1 LEAQLTAEE
10 KIYDLEVRLLRYHE
24 ALAEAIQER
33 DRLALDAAWGV
44 HYALFALLG
53 TAAAVFAI
61 QRFIDGNE
69 WIAGGLTAIAL
80 FVVPMAVHA
89 WSNGER
95 MKEVERL
102 AKLPDWEW
110 EN

>member
-1 LEAQLTAEE
+1 MTAEE
-10 KIYDLEVRLLRYHE
+10 KIYDLEARLSRYHE

-44 HYALFALLG
+44 HYSLFALFG
-53 TAAAVFAI
+53 TAIAIFAI
-61 QRFIDGNE
+61 HRYVDGHG
-69 WIAGGLTAIAL
+69 WLAGGLIAIAL
-80 FVVPMAVHA
+80 FVVPMAIHA

-102 AKLPDWEW
+102 AKLPDWHG
-110 EN
+110 

>member
-1 LEAQLTAEE
+1 LTPEE
-10 KIYDLEVRLLRYHE
+10 KIYDLEIRLQRYHE

-44 HYALFALLG
+44 HYALFSVVGTPSVIYALH
-53 TAAAVFAI
+53 
-61 QRFIDGNE
+61 RFFEDGG
-69 WIAGGLTAIAL
+69 WVAGALMAGAL
-80 FVVPMAVHA
+80 FLVPMGIHV

-102 AKLPDWEW
+102 AKLPDWG
-110 EN
+110 